1 MNTGALRR
9 DGLRSMQWKE
19 LATIAMAAMLSFATS
34 FAGPVLAQNYPVKS
48 LRLIVHSAPAGTSD
62 ILGRLVAQK
71 LTESMGQQVVV
82 ENRAGASGII
92 GVEAAV
98 KSPADGYTLLI
109 TQTSLAINPSMFK
122 KLPYDALRDLA
133 PVTQLVAG
141 PNVLVV
147 HPSVPATSVKGFIAL
162 AKAKPGSL
170 VVGSPGSGT
179 SPHLSAEL
187 FKVMAQI
194 DMIQVQYKGAGQA
207 IISLLAGEIGV
218 MFTTTPTSLQ
228 YIKAGRLRA
237 LGVTTM
243 KRVPALPD
251 VPAIAESGVPGY
263 ESVQW
268 FGILVPAGTP
278 RPIVDRLHQEIT
290 RAIRAPE
297 MKDKLTSEGLDV
309 VAGSPAEF
317 GALIKSETEKWAR
330 VIKTMGIK
338 PE

>member
-1 MNTGALRR
+1 MSTWSWLAAALAAA
-9 DGLRSMQWKE
+9 GL
-19 LATIAMAAMLSFATS
+19 LPPAA
-34 FAGPVLAQNYPVKS
+34 AQNYPVKTI
-48 LRLIVHSAPAGTSD
+48 RLIVHSAPAGTSD
-62 ILGRLVAQK
+62 ILGRIIAQK
-71 LTESMGQQVVV
+71 LTESLGQQVVV
-82 ENRAGASGII
+82 ENRPGASGII

-98 KSPADGYTLLI
+98 KSAPDGYTMLI
-109 TQTSLAINPSMFK
+109 TQTSIAINPSMFA
-122 KLPYDALRDLA
+122 KLPYNAMRDLA
-133 PVTQLVAG
+133 PVTQLVQG

-162 AKAKPGSL
+162 AKAKPGAL

-187 FKVMAQI
+187 FKVMSGT

-218 MFTTTPTSLQ
+218 MFTTTPTCIQ
-228 YIKAGRLRA
+228 YIKAGRLRP

-243 KRVPALPD
+243 KRTPALPD
-251 VPAIAESGVPGY
+251 VPAIAEAGVPGY
-263 ESVQW
+263 ESTQW

-278 RPIVDRLHQEIT
+278 RPIVERLNQEIV

-297 MKDKLTSEGLDV
+297 MRDKLNSEGLEV
-309 VAGSPAEF
+309 VGSTPAEF
-317 GALIKSETEKWAR
+317 AAHIKLETEKWAK

-338 PE
+338 AE

>member
-1 MNTGALRR
+1 MSMTVWSAGWLAAL
-9 DGLRSMQWKE
+9 LF
-19 LATIAMAAMLSFATS
+19 LAAPAA
-34 FAGPVLAQNYPVKS
+34 AQNYPVKTI
-48 LRLIVHSAPAGTSD
+48 RLIVHSAPAGTSD

-98 KSPADGYTLLI
+98 KSPPDGYTMLI
-109 TQTSLAINPSMFK
+109 TQTSIAINPGMFK

-133 PVTQLVAG
+133 PVTQLVVG

-187 FKVMAQI
+187 FKAMAQV

-218 MFTTTPTSLQ
+218 MFTTTPTSIQ
-228 YIKAGRLRA
+228 YIKAGRLRP
-237 LGVTTM
+237 LGVTTT
-243 KRVPALPD
+243 KRIPALPE
-251 VPAIAESGVPGY
+251 VPAIAEAGVPGY

-278 RPIVDRLHQEIT
+278 RPIIDRLHQEIT

-297 MKDKLTSEGLDV
+297 MKDKLASEGLDV
-309 VAGSPAEF
+309 IAGTPAEF
-317 GALIKSETEKWAR
+317 GALIKSETEKWAK
-330 VIKTMGIK
+330 VIKSMGIK
-338 PE
+338 AE